1 MQGAALRGLEGIS
14 PRVKYAR
21 RHYGFE
27 IASDFREGIDS
38 EFDAIFSRFDEN
50 RKLCRNRMWWLIS
63 KVCLVIQE
71 LPTIHYSFA
80 AANSKRA

>member
-1 MQGAALRGLEGIS
+1 VQGAALRGLEGIS

-38 EFDAIFSRFDEN
+38 EIDAFFCQFDEN
-50 RKLCRNRMWWLIS
+50 RKLCRNRLRWLIS
-63 KVCLVIQE
+63 KVRFVIQG

-80 AANSKRA
+80 ANSKRA

>member
-38 EFDAIFSRFDEN
+38 EFDAFFSRFDEN
-50 RKLCRNRMWWLIS
+50 RKLCRNRILWLIS
-63 KVCLVIQE
+63 KVCLVVQG

-80 AANSKRA
+80 ANSKRA

>member
-1 MQGAALRGLEGIS
+1 VQGAALRGLEGIS

-38 EFDAIFSRFDEN
+38 EFDAFFPPFDEN
-50 RKLCRNRMWWLIS
+50 RKLCRDRMRWLIS
-63 KVCLVIQE
+63 KVCLVIQG
-71 LPTIHYSFA
+71 LPTIHCSF